1 MAFSQQFA
9 QDIQAYLNESHT
21 DIPSSPAQLYI
32 GLHSANPSPDCSV
45 SELVGNGYT
54 RSAITLESGNSVST
68 EDLLN
73 KDSVV
78 FQAATAD
85 WPAVSHY
92 SIWDA
97 QSSGKPY
104 EYGAFDAPIAINNGT
119 SFALSVNAIK
129 AEIFTVPAV
138 CTP

>member
-9 QDIQAYLNESHT
+9 QDIQAYLDQTNK
-21 DIPSSPAQLYI
+21 DMAAAPVQLYI
-32 GLHSANPSPDCSV
+32 ALHSADPTPDCSAA
-45 SELVGNGYT
+45 ELVGNGYI
-54 RSAITLESGNSVST
+54 RSVIVLESGNSPST

-73 KDSVV
+73 RDSVV
-78 FQAATAD
+78 FQVATAN
-85 WPAVSHY
+85 WPSVTHY

-97 QSSGKPY
+97 QSGSKPY
-104 EYGAFDAPIAINNGT
+104 EYGEFDAPIAINSGT

-129 AEIFTVPAV
+129 AEIFVVPAV